1 MIQAILNDFRE
12 YYLKLSDYLF
22 LKRFNFKFKFYSKL
36 CDMSCKA
43 SGKKTRLV
51 IVGGDRKMEIW
62 NKATVKNYQRDIKI
76 PTLEIQKDGS
86 SKKVIKK
93 VSGRVPKNW
102 GSLELNEITFYISR
116 PNNDLTA
123 EERKEYRDKFNSY
136 AKRFLR

>member
-1 MIQAILNDFRE
+1 
-12 YYLKLSDYLF
+12 
-22 LKRFNFKFKFYSKL
+22 
-36 CDMSCKA
+36 MSCKA

-62 NKATVKNYQRDIKI
+62 NKAMIKNYQRDIKI

-102 GSLELNEITFYISR
+102 GNLELNEITFYISR

-123 EERKEYRDKFNSY
+123 DERKEYRDKFNSY